1 MMHKR
6 TVYSLLLTSFILVFA
21 LSSALAQSVTFGTLS
36 SVQRCN
42 DSSLTITVD
51 PGGSV
56 SVIEV
61 VFEIES
67 TGGGA
72 FFSSHS
78 VVWDAGFTELDNRIV
93 DYIGDGNSPDT
104 VRLAA
109 FLATTIPDCVDA
121 CLSTTKVVARVHFT
135 TNKACGG
142 TVRLDGAT
150 RTCPNNPLVV
160 GTTQFGDCAENV
172 IIAATVNPGTVTV
185 VNALPTI
192 SSINDSSL
200 HWGTNYVGDANA
212 FDLDLANGCEK
223 LRFSKLVGPEAMNVN
238 DITGAISWFTTGAD
252 VCLNPVTIR
261 VTDSCGATADESF
274 TICVF
279 NDPPTFTDC
288 PDADHAC
295 WGELITGD
303 VDAIDTDTINNVP
316 TPGPSPLEYSV
327 LRFDGPGGPAAITID
342 PESGAWSWQTEEE
355 NPYIGTFTLC
365 IVASDGAKVCDPCS
379 PSNADTC
386 CLEIEVIP
394 TFRVTIEKTHRT
406 PFGQMEDVHIYLDN
420 TTDPGNPMGGYD
432 FLIEYDASALSFSSA
447 DPGQLITDCGWEYFT
462 YRYGAAGNCGGNAC
476 PTGKV
481 RIVAIAETNNGAN
494 HPLCFGETPAASGDL
509 AILHFMVTNDYT
521 NECNYVPIRFIW
533 YDCGDNALSSR
544 TGDTLFISRHVYD
557 FDVTNPIEDL
567 DHPFPS
573 WYGANSTCD
582 TLLGD
587 DKPDPLRCADFWNGG
602 VDIVCV
608 DSIDDRGDINLNGL
622 ANEIA
627 DAVLFSNYFVYGIS
641 VFTINAPGQIAAT
654 DVNAD
659 GAVLTVADLVYLIR
673 IVVGDAL
680 PIPKLTPVAV
690 KYTHNNQGVMS
701 VKDNI
706 EIGAAFVV
714 VSGETTPVL
723 LADNMEMQFA
733 YDGVNTRML
742 VWSREG
748 NSFTGDFLNVSGQV
762 ISLDMATFEGQPV
775 ALEVLP
781 TEFALNQN
789 YPNPFN
795 PKTRISFA
803 LPTKS
808 DYTLTIYNVNGQ
820 EVTSFSGSAE
830 AGVHE
835 IDWEAGNIVASG
847 VYLYRLVADNGHFVA
862 NKKMVL
868 LK

>member
-21 LSSALAQSVTFGTLS
+21 LSSALAQSVTFEPKGAK
-36 SVQRCN
+36 RCEAGVLN
-42 DSSLTITVD
+42 ISVD

-56 SVIEV
+56 NAIEV
-61 VFEIES
+61 VFEVKS

-72 FFSSHS
+72 FFSSFN
-78 VVWDAGFTELDNRIV
+78 VVWDAGLTELDNRIIDLSGV
-93 DYIGDGNSPDT
+93 NNVSPDT

-109 FLATTIPDCVDA
+109 MATDPLDA
-121 CLSTTKVVARVHFT
+121 CLSAAKVVARVNFT
-135 TNKACGG
+135 TNNVCGG
-142 TVRLDGAT
+142 TVLLDKAT
-150 RTCPNNPLVV
+150 FTCPNNPLVV
-160 GTTQFGDCAENV
+160 ATTQFVDCADNSL
-172 IIAATVNPGTVTV
+172 ITAAVSAGTVTI
-185 VNALPTI
+185 VNDPPTI
-192 SSINDSSL
+192 DPINDSSV
-200 HWGTNYVGDANA
+200 HWGTSYVGDANG
-212 FDLDLANGCEK
+212 FDPDLANGCEK
-223 LRFSKLVGPEAMNVN
+223 LTYSKLVGPPTMNVN
-238 DITGAISWFTTGAD
+238 PITGAINWFTTGAD

-261 VTDSCGATADESF
+261 VTDSCGATAQTSF

-288 PDADHAC
+288 PDADHVC
-295 WGELITGD
+295 WGELVSGD
-303 VDAIDTDTINNVP
+303 VDASDIDG
-316 TPGPSPLEYSV
+316 GPAPLEYSLV
-327 LRFDGPGGPAAITID
+327 SFNGPGTVNVD
-342 PESGAWSWQTEEE
+342 PISGEWSWQTLEE
-355 NPYIGTFTLC
+355 NPYIGIFELC
-365 IVASDGAKVCDPCS
+365 IKASDGAAVCTPCS

-386 CLEIEVIP
+386 CLEITVIP
-394 TFRVTIEKTHRT
+394 TFEVTIEKTHRT
-406 PFGQMEDVHIYLDN
+406 PFGQTEDVRIYLDN
-420 TTDPGNPMGGYD
+420 STDPGNGMGGYD
-432 FLIEYDASALSFSSA
+432 LLIEYDASVLTFTSA

-494 HPLCFGETPAASGDL
+494 HPLCFGETPGANSDL
-509 AILHFMVTNDYT
+509 AILHFLVSNNYT
-521 NECNYVPIRFIW
+521 YECQYVPIRFVW
-533 YDCGDNALSSR
+533 YDCGDNAISSV

-557 FDVTNPIEDL
+557 FDNPTPIEDL
-567 DHPFPS
+567 DAAFPS
-573 WYGANSTCD
+573 YFGANASCD

-602 VDIVCV
+602 IDIVCI

-622 ANEIA
+622 SNEIA

-641 VFTINAPGQIAAT
+641 VFTINAAGQMAAT

-659 GAVLTVADLVYLIR
+659 GTVLSVADLVYLIR

-680 PIPKLTPVAV
+680 PIPKLTPLAV

-723 LADNMEMQFA
+723 LAENMEMQYA
-733 YDGVNTRML
+733 YDGANTRVL
-742 VWSREG
+742 VWSRLG
-748 NSFTGDFLNVSGQV
+748 SSFTGDFLNVSGQV

-781 TEFALNQN
+781 TEYALNQN

-820 EVTSFSGSAE
+820 EVASFSGSAE